1 MPAKFPASISRLIDA
16 FASLPGIGEKTA
28 TRLVFHLVRSPENS
42 SRELGEAAQNL
53 KRDLCLCSRCKNI
66 ATSSA
71 CVVCEDS
78 GRDLTK
84 ICVVEE
90 ALDVLAFEKAGAW
103 KGSYHVLHGVLNP
116 LDGIGPE
123 SLTIVDLVRRVEN
136 GGVEEIVL
144 AMNPSLEGEAT
155 AMYIT
160 KQLQA
165 GSHPQI
171 KITRLARG
179 LPTGSELSYA
189 DEVTLSAALSG
200 RREF

>member
-1 MPAKFPASISRLIDA
+1 MIDA

-28 TRLVFHLVRSPENS
+28 TRLVFYLIRSSGNV
-42 SRELGEAAQNL
+42 SRELGEAALNL
-53 KRDLCLCSRCKNI
+53 KEGLKLCEKCRNI
-66 ATSSA
+66 TTENI
-71 CVVCEDS
+71 CGVCEDS
-78 GRDLTK
+78 NRDSSQ

-90 ALDVLAFEKAGAW
+90 ALDVLALEKAGIW
-103 KGSYHVLHGVLNP
+103 KGVYHVLNGVLNP

-123 SLTIVDLVRRVEN
+123 SLTIADLVRRVEG
-136 GGVEEIVL
+136 GGVEEVIL
-144 AMNPSLEGEAT
+144 AMNPSVEGEAT

-160 KQLQA
+160 KQLPD
-165 GSHPQI
+165 GL

-189 DEVTLSAALSG
+189 DEVTLGAALKG

>member
-1 MPAKFPASISRLIDA
+1 MKNFPTSISRLIDA

-42 SRELGEAAQNL
+42 SHELGEAAANL
-53 KRDLCLCSRCKNI
+53 KKDLRLCSCCRNI
-66 ATSSA
+66 ATSEKCSI
-71 CVVCEDS
+71 CENS
-78 GRDLTK
+78 ERDASQ

-103 KGSYHVLHGVLNP
+103 SGTYHVLHGVLNP
-116 LDGIGPE
+116 LDGVGPE
-123 SLTIVDLVRRVEN
+123 SLTIADLVARVEK
-136 GGVEEIVL
+136 GGVEEIIL
-144 AMNPSLEGEAT
+144 AMNPSVEGEAT
-155 AMYIT
+155 ASYIS
-160 KQLQA
+160 KQLQNF
-165 GSHPQI
+165 PDI

-189 DEVTLSAALSG
+189 DEITLAAALKG